1 MRNCIWE
8 PDQDCINK
16 MNEHDIPN
24 AIPPK
29 GHHQADWKD
38 NLSLLYP
45 FSQVLWWVS
54 LVILCCVRRLGSGH
68 MRCMAPVGLNNGL
81 DSNDLW
87 LFTLEASLAMYIHM
101 TCMRRRLAFCL
112 YFATEMCLIFNIAYP
127 LNMEHSPW
135 DDDLH
140 PPPKNDIFTD
150 VSSSRQRRHTS
161 KAGVIV
167 RERWRCFG
175 RWKWIGDVMME
186 LDQVLECYEFGCV
199 LWSKSTPEVYIIMS

>member
-16 MNEHDIPN
+16 INEHDIPN

-45 FSQVLWWVS
+45 LSQVLWWVS
-54 LVILCCVRRLGSGH
+54 LVILCCVRRLGSVH

-87 LFTLEASLAMYIHM
+87 LFTLEANLAMYIWRVYDASFGLLFVL
-101 TCMRRRLAFCL
+101 CNWDD
-112 YFATEMCLIFNIAYP
+112 YSCLIFEAAASH
-127 LNMEHSPW
+127 LQSW
-135 DDDLH
+135 
-140 PPPKNDIFTD
+140 
-150 VSSSRQRRHTS
+150 
-161 KAGVIV
+161 
-167 RERWRCFG
+167 
-175 RWKWIGDVMME
+175 GDRARTVA
-186 LDQVLECYEFGCV
+186 V
-199 LWSKSTPEVYIIMS
+199 LWPVEMDRWCNDGARPGFGMLWIWMRAVIKIHPWSLY